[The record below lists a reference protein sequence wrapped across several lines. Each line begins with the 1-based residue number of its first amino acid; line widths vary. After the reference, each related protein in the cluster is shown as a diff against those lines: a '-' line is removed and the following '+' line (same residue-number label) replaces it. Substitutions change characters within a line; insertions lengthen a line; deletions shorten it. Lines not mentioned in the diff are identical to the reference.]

1 VVSAVYGFTIQ
12 KKVSFYLLLL
22 QVFRVI
28 NFLEKYNDKGEVT
41 DTTTLSAEFWDSPDD
56 QYDENSDFT
65 YGDEPI
71 TMEKFEKIR
80 DEMYMWMNSD
90 SEFE

>member
-1 VVSAVYGFTIQ
+1 M
-12 KKVSFYLLLL
+12 
-22 QVFRVI
+22 
-28 NFLEKYNDKGEVT
+28 
-41 DTTTLSAEFWDSPDD
+41 SAEYWDSPDD

-71 TMEKFEKIR
+71 TMEEFEKIR